1 MGVGTITLHNN
12 DTANFNVYSIKEL
25 QVIIDH
31 CVKYPLIT
39 QKHSDFLL
47 FKQAFEIIK
56 RGDHLTEKGLLE
68 IVGLKSALNL
78 GLSEKLRAAF
88 LNFVSITRPAFKFNG
103 IPDPFWVAGFISGDG
118 SFYLSIRSKISPTST
133 TGNILRSVSLIFGVT
148 LHLRDK
154 EVIQALASYFILL
167 NGKVFDSLTVK
178 PYPISVTKHSVS
190 LYIRRFS
197 EIVNVIIPFFDKHP
211 ILGVKSLDFSD
222 IKKVAEIV
230 QNKGHL
236 TSSGFESIQKINSTL
251 NLRRP

>member
-47 FKQAFEIIK
+47 FKQAFEIIQ

-118 SFYLSIRSKISPTST
+118 SFYLKIKKSEKDI
-133 TGNILRSVSLIFGVT
+133 GCLRSVSLIYSFH
-148 LHLRDK
+148 LHIREL
-154 EVIQALASYFILL
+154 EVLKGLCDYFNNYFNQDILSYE
-167 NGKVFDSLTVK
+167 KVHTSEENNSVHFKIEKFTD
-178 PYPISVTKHSVS
+178 ISEK
-190 LYIRRFS
+190 
-197 EIVNVIIPFFDKHP
+197 IIPGRCP
-211 ILGVKSLDFSD
+211 G
-222 IKKVAEIV
+222 A
-230 QNKGHL
+230 
-236 TSSGFESIQKINSTL
+236 
-251 NLRRP
+251 RRP

>member
-47 FKQAFEIIK
+47 FKQAFEIIQ

-103 IPDPFWVAGFISGDG
+103 IPDPFWISGFVSGD
-118 SFYLSIRSKISPTST
+118 STFCVSIEKSINQIGRV
-133 TGNILRSVSLIFGVT
+133 RLIFGT
-148 LHLRDK
+148 CLHIRDK
-154 EVIQALASYFILL
+154 ALLIGIANYFNLLEVSKQSAVESNSKYIYDSTKRETSLL
-167 NGKVFDSLTVK
+167 Q
-178 PYPISVTKHSVS
+178 
-190 LYIRRFS
+190 IRNYS
-197 EIVNVIIPFFDKHP
+197 DIVNKIIPFFNEYP
-211 ILGVKSLDFSD
+211 ILGVKRLDF
-222 IKKVAEIV
+222 V
-230 QNKGHL
+230 
-236 TSSGFESIQKINSTL
+236 
-251 NLRRP
+251 